1 MQSTFGARAAPPAK
15 TTIALSLTE
24 DYAPQWG
31 VWEGVREL
39 VQNWHD
45 GCLRGNGRVEWVRND
60 ANDHV
65 ARIGSVV
72 VGSLTYNAAE
82 QQLVLVNRDV
92 GLARRVL
99 LLGSSHK
106 ADSQEAI
113 GQFGEGMK
121 VGTLA
126 LLREGRQV
134 DMCTRDEHWHWCRRV
149 DASFGVRVLTV
160 EVQPRGSVEGA
171 LLVEEDDDQ
180 DVPRQQRQQQRL
192 TAALGEADTST
203 LVSSLTAPEWEQ
215 FCTRFLFLTPPTDS
229 FSSSELGE
237 LLLDP
242 QHMGQLFVK
251 GVWVTNGKQD
261 HNLGSGLN
269 LYHMR
274 LDRDR
279 RAVVHS
285 SDLESQAAALWG
297 TCLRLIANL
306 EQRLQK
312 RVIVVGSQLL
322 SILQQS
328 NRIPSLDI
336 LKAQEEAQAAAAHE
350 APVAWTAIGE
360 EGAAIARRCAAIL
373 CAAGAT
379 HFELGLIDLVAGE
392 VDPEAERA
400 RAQEQHEGPSTTAA
414 LLEGMAGMPPRPP
427 PRIRVPSEAL
437 LNRALAVLLNGWTG
451 AGISTDIKADA
462 HADAK
467 ESPATLVLTEAARRE
482 LLLRRELHAQEQCSK
497 AQREEHADEVRA
509 IQKELDALR
518 SQLMKMEVAQM
529 NELEKQRLRA
539 QADAEMLS
547 LVMTIANELREER
560 DAHRCCVCMVT
571 ERSALLLPCKHAVLC
586 QPCAATVRGSSG
598 RCPLCRMGIEDVI
611 QIFS

>member
-1 MQSTFGARAAPPAK
+1 MPPSTLRARAAPPAAAPAK
-15 TTIALSLTE
+15 TTITLSLTE

-65 ARIGSVV
+65 ALIGSVV

-171 LLVEEDDDQ
+171 LLIEKDEDE

-203 LVSSLTAPEWEQ
+203 LVSSLTTPEWEQ

-237 LLLDP
+237 LLYWLL
-242 QHMGQLFVK
+242 M
-251 GVWVTNGKQD
+251 
-261 HNLGSGLN
+261 
-269 LYHMR
+269 
-274 LDRDR
+274 
-279 RAVVHS
+279 A
-285 SDLESQAAALWG
+285 SDG
-297 TCLRLIANL
+297 
-306 EQRLQK
+306 
-312 RVIVVGSQLL
+312 
-322 SILQQS
+322 
-328 NRIPSLDI
+328 
-336 LKAQEEAQAAAAHE
+336 
-350 APVAWTAIGE
+350 
-360 EGAAIARRCAAIL
+360 
-373 CAAGAT
+373 
-379 HFELGLIDLVAGE
+379 F
-392 VDPEAERA
+392 
-400 RAQEQHEGPSTTAA
+400 
-414 LLEGMAGMPPRPP
+414 
-427 PRIRVPSEAL
+427 
-437 LNRALAVLLNGWTG
+437 
-451 AGISTDIKADA
+451 
-462 HADAK
+462 
-467 ESPATLVLTEAARRE
+467 
-482 LLLRRELHAQEQCSK
+482 
-497 AQREEHADEVRA
+497 
-509 IQKELDALR
+509 
-518 SQLMKMEVAQM
+518 
-529 NELEKQRLRA
+529 
-539 QADAEMLS
+539 
-547 LVMTIANELREER
+547 
-560 DAHRCCVCMVT
+560 
-571 ERSALLLPCKHAVLC
+571 
-586 QPCAATVRGSSG
+586 
-598 RCPLCRMGIEDVI
+598 
-611 QIFS
+611 